1 MKFSINQ
8 SEFYQAMSVV
18 SKGAAAH
25 STLPILAGVYI
36 DASED
41 HVVLQTTDLDR
52 SVQYTVPALV
62 EEEGSIVVPAK
73 LLTDITKSLPDAAVH
88 FEANQNDA
96 VIMWMPSISR
106 DSPLSMLSTQ
116 LRFRF
121 RNSHPW

>member
-41 HVVLQTTDLDR
+41 HVVLQTTDLDPV
-52 SVQYTVPALV
+52 SYTH
-62 EEEGSIVVPAK
+62 
-73 LLTDITKSLPDAAVH
+73 LTLPT
-88 FEANQNDA
+88 N
-96 VIMWMPSISR
+96 SR
-106 DSPLSMLSTQ
+106 V
-116 LRFRF
+116 
-121 RNSHPW
+121 